1 MSQSKQQRLRVGL
14 AVLAAAGLIYGLVSG
29 QAQAVWQKAV
39 FICMECIGIG

>member
-1 MSQSKQQRLRVGL
+1 MPQTKQKRLRLGL
-14 AVLAAAGLIYGLVSG
+14 AALAAAGLIYGLASG

>member
-1 MSQSKQQRLRVGL
+1 MTHSKQQRLRFGL
-14 AVLAAAGLIYGLVSG
+14 AALAAVGLIYGLASG